1 MSRLINADEA
11 LEKVHNQGT
20 AHPSAYHLTNYATL
34 ILQEAPTIDAVEVI
48 RCKNCKYHK
57 DMSVPEYKH
66 CCMIGQTVKYD
77 AFCSYGKSITED
89 ENNGSNSN

>member
-1 MSRLINADEA
+1 MQRLIDANA
-11 LEKVHNQGT
+11 
-20 AHPSAYHLTNYATL
+20 L
-34 ILQEAPTIDAVEVI
+34 IEEYDRIHIGKPGRARKLIEEAPTIDAVEII

-57 DMSVPEYKH
+57 DTSIPEYKH

-89 ENNGSNSN
+89 ENNGNNSN

>member
-1 MSRLINADEA
+1 MSRLIDADKA
-11 LEKVHNQGT
+11 LEIVHKQGI

-34 ILQEAPTIDAVEVI
+34 ILQEAPTIDAVKVT
-48 RCKNCKYHK
+48 RCKDCKYHQ
-57 DMSVPEYKH
+57 DTSVPEYKH

-89 ENNGSNSN
+89 ENNGNNSN